1 MELKIVTEVY
11 SRISGYYRPLSQW
24 NPAKKQE
31 KSERK
36 EITTEGVLN
45 AIFR

>member
-1 MELKIVTEVY
+1 MELKIVTEIY

-24 NPAKKQE
+24 NSAKKQE

-36 EITTEGVLN
+36 EITVKGVQN
-45 AIFR
+45 ALLK